1 MTTKR
6 ELYDFINE
14 YKLGV
19 LATVSSLNLPE
30 AAVVGIAVTTDLAL
44 VFDTI
49 GTSRKSQ
56 NLRLNPKIAF
66 VIGWDDEITVQYE
79 GEADEPKGSELER
92 CKQFYFKRWPDGP
105 EREQWPG
112 ITYFRV
118 RPTWIRY
125 SDFNQT
131 PAQTTEQTFEL

>member
-1 MTTKR
+1 MRTKR
-6 ELYDFINE
+6 ELYDFIRE
-14 YKLGV
+14 HKLGV

-30 AAVVGIAVTTDLAL
+30 AAVVGIAVTTDLEI

-66 VIGWDDEITVQYE
+66 VVGWDDEITVQYE

-92 CKQFYFKRWPDGP
+92 CKKVYFERWPDGP

-118 RPTWIRY
+118 RPRWIRY
-125 SDFNQT
+125 SDFNKT
-131 PAQTTEQTFEL
+131 PALITEQTF